1 MTGREF
7 PFGGKAQGS
16 AATRAPHLMD
26 ADEIV
31 ARLAIRH
38 LLDAYCHAIDRR
50 DYALLASLYHPDA
63 TDDHTPYYSGSAAGF
78 IEWLPQMM
86 DGTWAATS
94 HTITNTLLV
103 IDGDRAEGEIC
114 TRAWHLTL
122 DRETQ
127 FTAWGRYCD
136 RYERR
141 DGIWRFSHR
150 SLTLDHA
157 ETTPAPPLGEIATSG
172 VDLGQAG
179 SDDPIYARL
188 PLFGADRA
196 G

>member
-1 MTGREF
+1 M
-7 PFGGKAQGS
+7 AQAPS
-16 AATRAPHLMD
+16 AIRAPHAMGS
-26 ADEIV
+26 AEIA
-31 ARLAIRH
+31 ARMAIRH

-63 TDDHTPYYSGSAAGF
+63 TDDHTPYYTGSAAGF
-78 IEWLPQMM
+78 VEWLPQMM

-94 HTITNTLLV
+94 HTITNCLLL

-122 DRETQ
+122 DRATQ

-136 RYERR
+136 RYEQR
-141 DGIWRFSHR
+141 DGVWRFAHR
-150 SLTLDHA
+150 SLVLDHA
-157 ETTPAPPLGEIATSG
+157 ETTPAAPLGEIGTSG
-172 VDLGQAG
+172 VGLGAAG
-179 SDDPIYARL
+179 TSDPVYDRL

-196 G
+196 RSPSRPG